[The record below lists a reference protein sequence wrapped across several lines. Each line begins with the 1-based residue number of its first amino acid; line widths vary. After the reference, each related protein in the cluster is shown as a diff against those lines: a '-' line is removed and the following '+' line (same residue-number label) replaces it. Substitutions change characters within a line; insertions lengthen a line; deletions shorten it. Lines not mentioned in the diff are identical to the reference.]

1 VSEKVAE
8 LVALDLEVAAVLP
21 VGIGDERNP
30 AVICSPYPSR
40 PTSLR
45 GLLVIT
51 RIEERPRSRRI
62 WAPMP

>member
-30 AVICSPYPSR
+30 A
-40 PTSLR
+40 
-45 GLLVIT
+45 
-51 RIEERPRSRRI
+51 
-62 WAPMP
+62 